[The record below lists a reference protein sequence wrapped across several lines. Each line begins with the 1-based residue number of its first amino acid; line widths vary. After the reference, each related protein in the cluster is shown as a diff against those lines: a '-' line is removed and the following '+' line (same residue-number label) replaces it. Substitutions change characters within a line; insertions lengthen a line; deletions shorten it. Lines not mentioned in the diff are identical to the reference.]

1 MRSTLTAIL
10 KKRHEKEA
18 KNLRNLEVHS
28 LLSAM
33 TILIANY
40 KDYTDF
46 YLKTETLYVVVLYI
60 NILRLKMKLLL
71 NVAVTHSM

>member
-10 KKRHEKEA
+10 KKRHEKDA
-18 KNLRNLEVHS
+18 KNLHYLEAHS
-28 LLSAM
+28 LLSM

-46 YLKTETLYVVVLYI
+46 YLKTETLYEVVLYT

-71 NVAVTHSM
+71 NMAVTHSM